1 MIVICV
7 AETKT
12 YFISGRATPLDDERK
27 YTTRGIGVR
36 KHIPGLPMS
45 AAAAGHLDH
54 NHEHMIPISSP
65 TGPLAPSPGILY

>member
-1 MIVICV
+1 MIVFF

-65 TGPLAPSPGILY
+65 TGPLAPSQGILY